1 MTQAT
6 NTLQAKRETQS
17 MGHFAT
23 VMLTAHTAHLL
34 GLGSARGSFITVTC
48 IAWSTAFL
56 LSGPLPAAD
65 SEDLAGRV
73 AMALQAEAEGDFL
86 ARQRLLA
93 EAGEHPT
100 AKWHSGQLLQDG
112 NWHSVLSSVKHAS
125 QDPMLAQYEQRRA
138 RATDDVASHFVLATW
153 CARQEL
159 WEQSRA
165 HLNRVLAFEPDNQ
178 AARMALGYRM
188 IDGRWISPAEIVQL
202 QQRTQFAIDSMR
214 QYATRVQK
222 IRRGME
228 SKHSHIRESAV
239 ANLKSIQVSEAVP
252 CVESIFASSDAEA
265 TEHIVHWLAAI
276 DSVDASQSLARFSL
290 FHTDPRVRESA
301 TRHLAERNLH
311 DFVPEL
317 LKMLEGPVAM
327 MLVPGFDANG
337 NLNGYRYAFSKEQ
350 IDRTEV
356 LLLDRVF
363 QRNNVRL
370 ESLEPGPTGQVDVTL
385 NLNRQQELAL
395 REFAAGEWLARSAAV
410 RSENALTSVRNAR
423 IADVLSAVAG
433 KEFSVDPQPLWD
445 WWDEYCETDYQSD
458 KPQRYRRESLVS
470 RVPRYTAVAA
480 TPFVGECFV
489 AGTMV
494 VTQRGPKAIESM
506 AVGDMVLS
514 RDLALGELTW
524 KPVLRATTR
533 RPEKTLRVQTDG
545 ESWACTP
552 GHLFWVSGRGWQ
564 KASQLRVGDVLHAAD
579 EPAIVMSATAGEMRE
594 TFNLEV
600 ADNANYFIGNQMIL
614 THDVTPPRP
623 GRDRVPGQAYLAAL
637 VAAD

>member
-1 MTQAT
+1 MRQLASRGDRPQPALPTHNSAMDSV
-6 NTLQAKRETQS
+6 KR
-17 MGHFAT
+17 
-23 VMLTAHTAHLL
+23 
-34 GLGSARGSFITVTC
+34 GLISVTC
-48 IAWSTAFL
+48 AWLALFL
-56 LSGPLPAAD
+56 LPGPLPAAD
-65 SEDLAGRV
+65 SENAAGRV

-93 EAGEHPT
+93 EAGEHPS

-112 NWHSVLSSVKHAS
+112 DWQSVLSSVQLAAK
-125 QDPMLAQYEQRRA
+125 DPKLAQYEQRRS
-138 RATDDVASHFVLATW
+138 RAGDDVASHLVLATW

-178 AARMALGYRM
+178 AARSALGYRL
-188 IDGRWISPAEIVQL
+188 IGGRWISPAEINQL
-202 QQRTQFAIDSMR
+202 QQRTQVALDSIR
-214 QYATRVQK
+214 QYAARLQK
-222 IRRGME
+222 IRRDME
-228 SKHSHIRESAV
+228 SKHSHVREAAV
-239 ANLKSIQVSEAVP
+239 ANLQSIRDAAAVP
-252 CVESIFASSDAEA
+252 CVEIVFAFSDAE
-265 TEHIVHWLAAI
+265 TSEHTLNWLAAI
-276 DSVDASQSLARFSL
+276 DSVEASQSLARFSL
-290 FHTDPRVRESA
+290 FHADPRVRETA

-327 MLVPGFDANG
+327 MLMPAFDASG
-337 NLNGYRYAFSKEQ
+337 SLTGYRYAFSKEQ
-350 IDRTEV
+350 IDRTDV
-356 LLLDRVF
+356 LMLDRVF
-363 QRNNVRL
+363 QRNNVRT
-370 ESLEPGPTGQVDVTL
+370 ETLEPGPAGQAEIVAL
-385 NLNRQQELAL
+385 NLNRLQDNRLQDQAL

-410 RSENALTSVRNAR
+410 RNENSLTSVRNAR
-423 IADVLSAVAG
+423 IADVLSTVAG

-445 WWDEYCETDYQSD
+445 WWDEFCETDYQSD

-489 AGTMV
+489 AGTVV
-494 VTQRGPKAIESM
+494 VTQRGPRAIESM

-514 RDLALGELTW
+514 RDVARGELSW

-579 EPAIVMSATAGEMRE
+579 EPAIVMSVAPGELRE

-600 ADNANYFIGNQMIL
+600 ADNANYFIGDQMIL